1 MQSEARTKP
10 MISID
15 VLGKMVRTLSTE
27 QLAKLPIE
35 KLPENVPEAIY
46 TIGTPEK
53 NAVIEDLLTR
63 RDCERMSRQVTD
75 MEQYGKDVADAF
87 QIAESNRLP
96 PLVIEFAREVQSLLE
111 LLDKPKN
118 SDTDESIVAKTAQL
132 GELMSHLTTSPLLSA
147 EQTLIRAGKDGSIE
161 VCQQRTSRALRKL
174 EDKLAPASLA
184 IAKYQELRVTLA
196 HKSMSA
202 LRKRVKKES
211 AQQEILQE
219 EIDRLNKDLQQQRT
233 FFSRA
238 LGKYHSSG
246 QYTEIQDEIKQLIA
260 RKKMSEVPIDD
271 RDLVDWLDAIVE
283 ASLCNSK
290 LQGVHASRVL
300 LLSLLE
306 LYCRQQE
313 ESAMQIASN
322 PFSQIDPK
330 QAIKFILASEQFI
343 LDYFVKKQEEGT
355 KLFRSTAENRRERLD
370 QIMEG
375 LIKEL
380 KRNLRKL
387 KF

>member
-1 MQSEARTKP
+1 

-15 VLGKMVRTLSTE
+15 VLGKMVRTLSSE
-27 QLAKLPIE
+27 QLAKLPID
-35 KLPENVPEAIY
+35 KLPEDVPEVIY

-53 NAVIEDLLTR
+53 NAVLEDLLIR
-63 RDCERMSRQVTD
+63 RDSERMNRQVAD
-75 MEQYGKDVADAF
+75 MEQYGKEVADAF
-87 QIAESNRLP
+87 HLAESNRLP
-96 PLVIEFAREVQSLLE
+96 PLVIEFAREVQSLLQLVE
-111 LLDKPKN
+111 QPND
-118 SDTDESIVAKTAQL
+118 SAADAKIAEKTLQL
-132 GELMSHLTTSPLLSA
+132 KELMSRIARSPLLTA
-147 EQTLIRAGKDGSIE
+147 EQTLMQIRDDQSTAVCEQRIE
-161 VCQQRTSRALRKL
+161 RALRRL

-184 IAKYQELRVTLA
+184 IAKYQELRVSLA
-196 HKSMSA
+196 HKEMSA

-219 EIDRLNKDLQQQRT
+219 EIDALNKDLQQQRT

-246 QYTEIQDEIKQLIA
+246 QYTETQDQIKQLIA

-271 RDLVDWLDAIVE
+271 KNLVDWLDAIVE

-290 LQGVHASRVL
+290 QTGVHASRVL

-313 ESAMQIASN
+313 ESAMQIAQN

-343 LDYFVKKQEEGT
+343 LDYFSKKQEEGT
-355 KLFRSTAENRRERLD
+355 TLFRSTAESRRERLD
-370 QIMEG
+370 VIMDG

-387 KF
+387 KI

>member
-1 MQSEARTKP
+1 MQSEPITKP

-15 VLGKMVRTLSTE
+15 VLGKMVRTLSSE
-27 QLAKLPIE
+27 QLKKLPIE
-35 KLPENVPEAIY
+35 KLPEDVPEVIY

-53 NAVIEDLLTR
+53 NAVLEDLLIR
-63 RDCERMSRQVTD
+63 RDSERMNRQIAD

-87 QIAESNRLP
+87 HIAESNRLP
-96 PLVIEFAREVQSLLE
+96 PLVIEFAREVQALLG
-111 LLDKPKN
+111 LIDKTKAG
-118 SDTDESIVAKTAQL
+118 DTDEKIVAKSAQL
-132 GELMSHLTTSPLLSA
+132 KELMSRLNASPLLTA
-147 EQTLIRAGKDGSIE
+147 EQTLIRVRDDKSTAICEKRIA
-161 VCQQRTSRALRKL
+161 RALRRL

-184 IAKYQELRVTLA
+184 ISKYQELRINLA
-196 HKSMSA
+196 HKEMSL

-219 EIDRLNKDLQQQRT
+219 EIEALNRDLQQQRT

-246 QYTEIQDEIKQLIA
+246 QYTDTQEQIKQLIA

-271 RDLVDWLDAIVE
+271 KDLVDWLDAIVE

-290 LQGVHASRVL
+290 QQGVHASRVL

-313 ESAMQIASN
+313 ESALQIAQN

-343 LDYFVKKQEEGT
+343 LDYFAKKHEEGT
-355 KLFRSTAENRRERLD
+355 TLFRSTAANRRDRLD

-387 KF
+387 KI

>member
-1 MQSEARTKP
+1 MQSEPITKP

-15 VLGKMVRTLSTE
+15 VLGKMVRTLSSE

-35 KLPENVPEAIY
+35 KLPEDVPEVIY

-53 NAVIEDLLTR
+53 NAVIEDLLIR
-63 RDCERMSRQVTD
+63 RDSERMNRQVTD
-75 MEQYGKDVADAF
+75 MEQYGKVVADAF
-87 QIAESNRLP
+87 HIAESNRLP
-96 PLVIEFAREVQSLLE
+96 PLVIEFAREVQSMLQLVDE
-111 LLDKPKN
+111 TKN
-118 SDTDESIVAKTAQL
+118 SAADEKIVEKSSQL
-132 GELMSHLTTSPLLSA
+132 KELMSHLSTSPLLTA
-147 EQTLIRAGKDGSIE
+147 EQILMRIRDDKSTA
-161 VCQQRTSRALRKL
+161 VCEKRMSRALRRL

-184 IAKYQELRVTLA
+184 IAKYQELRVNLA
-196 HKSMSA
+196 HKEMSV
-202 LRKRVKKES
+202 LRKRIKKES
-211 AQQEILQE
+211 VQQEILQE
-219 EIDRLNKDLQQQRT
+219 EIDALNRDLQQQRT

-246 QYTEIQDEIKQLIA
+246 QYTELQEQIKQLIA

-271 RDLVDWLDAIVE
+271 KNLVDWLDAIVE

-290 LQGVHASRVL
+290 QQGVHASRVQ

-313 ESAMQIASN
+313 ESALQIAQN

-343 LDYFVKKQEEGT
+343 LDYFAKKQEEGT
-355 KLFRSTAENRRERLD
+355 TLFRSTAASRRERLD
-370 QIMEG
+370 QIMDG

-387 KF
+387 KI

>member
-1 MQSEARTKP
+1 MQSESITKP

-15 VLGKMVRTLSTE
+15 VLGKMVRTLSSE

-35 KLPENVPEAIY
+35 KLPENVPEVIY

-53 NAVIEDLLTR
+53 NAVLEDLLIR
-63 RDCERMSRQVTD
+63 RDSERMSRQVTD
-75 MEQYGKDVADAF
+75 MEQYGKEVADAF
-87 QIAESNRLP
+87 HIAESNRLP
-96 PLVIEFAREVQSLLE
+96 PLVIEFAREVQSLLQ
-111 LLDKPKN
+111 LVDKPRD
-118 SDTDESIVAKTAQL
+118 STTEDSIVAKSSHL
-132 GELMSHLTTSPLLSA
+132 RELMSRLSTSPLLTA
-147 EQTLIRAGKDGSIE
+147 EQTLIRARDDKGTAICEDRI
-161 VCQQRTSRALRKL
+161 SRALRRL

-184 IAKYQELRVTLA
+184 IDRYQELRVNLA
-196 HKSMSA
+196 HKEMSA
-202 LRKRVKKES
+202 LRKQVKKQS
-211 AQQEILQE
+211 TQQEILQE
-219 EIDRLNKDLQQQRT
+219 EIDALNKDLQQQRT

-246 QYTEIQDEIKQLIA
+246 HYTERQEEIKQLIA

-271 RDLVDWLDAIVE
+271 KDLIDWLDAIVE
-283 ASLCNSK
+283 ASLCNTK
-290 LQGVHASRVL
+290 QQGVHASRVL

-313 ESAMQIASN
+313 ESALQIALN

-343 LDYFVKKQEEGT
+343 LDYFSKKQEEGT

-370 QIMEG
+370 LIMEG

-387 KF
+387 KI

>member
-1 MQSEARTKP
+1 

-15 VLGKMVRTLSTE
+15 VLGKMVRTLSSE
-27 QLAKLPIE
+27 QLAKLPID
-35 KLPENVPEAIY
+35 KLPEDVPDVIY

-53 NAVIEDLLTR
+53 NAVIEDLLIR
-63 RDCERMSRQVTD
+63 RDSERMNQQVSD
-75 MEQYGKDVADAF
+75 MEQYGKEVADAF
-87 QIAESNRLP
+87 HLAESNRLP
-96 PLVIEFAREVQSLLE
+96 PLVIEFAREVQSLLQLVE
-111 LLDKPKN
+111 EPKD
-118 SDTDESIVAKTAQL
+118 SAADEAIAEKSSQL
-132 GELMSHLTTSPLLSA
+132 KELMSRLAFSPLLTA
-147 EQTLIRAGKDGSIE
+147 EQTLMKIRDDQSTA
-161 VCQQRTSRALRKL
+161 VCAERISRALRRL

-184 IAKYQELRVTLA
+184 IARYQELRVNLA
-196 HKSMSA
+196 HKEMSV

-219 EIDRLNKDLQQQRT
+219 DIDALNRDLQQQRT

-246 QYTEIQDEIKQLIA
+246 QYTEAQDQIKQLIA

-271 RDLVDWLDAIVE
+271 KSLIDWLDAIVE
-283 ASLCNSK
+283 ASLGNSK
-290 LQGVHASRVL
+290 QPGVHASRVL

-313 ESAMQIASN
+313 ESALQIAQN

-343 LDYFVKKQEEGT
+343 LDYFAKKQEQGAT
-355 KLFRSTAENRRERLD
+355 LFRSTAENRRERLD
-370 QIMEG
+370 HIMEG

-387 KF
+387 KI